1 MSIVLLRVDDRFV
14 HGQIL
19 QGWLP
24 STRAQ
29 ELYIANDVLAED
41 DVQKMIMECAIPY
54 TVKIVIDTI
63 DRIAHMLK
71 DEDRTNVRRMV
82 LVDTPVDA
90 LRLIRA
96 GVKFD
101 RLNLGNMAGNGNR
114 KVLTRSVAV
123 GEESLIAL
131 REILDSG
138 VDISVQ
144 SVPFEKPINF
154 CDLCSSST
162 FCSSPQDNRNI

>member
-1 MSIVLLRVDDRFV
+1 MPIVLLRVDDRFV

-63 DRIAHMLK
+63 DRIAHLLK
-71 DEDRTNVRRMV
+71 DEDRTDVRRMV
-82 LVDTPVDA
+82 Y
-90 LRLIRA
+90 
-96 GVKFD
+96 
-101 RLNLGNMAGNGNR
+101 
-114 KVLTRSVAV
+114 S
-123 GEESLIAL
+123 
-131 REILDSG
+131 
-138 VDISVQ
+138 
-144 SVPFEKPINF
+144 
-154 CDLCSSST
+154 
-162 FCSSPQDNRNI
+162 

>member
-1 MSIVLLRVDDRFV
+1 MPIVLLRVDDRFV

-29 ELYIANDVLAED
+29 ELYVANDILAQD
-41 DVQKMIMECAIPY
+41 DIQKMIMECAIPY
-54 TVKIVIDTI
+54 TVKMVIDTV
-63 DRIAHMLK
+63 DRIACLLK
-71 DEDRTNVRRMV
+71 DEDRTEVRRMV
-82 LVDTPVDA
+82 IVDTPIDA

-101 RLNLGNMAGNGNR
+101 HLNLGNMSGNGNKR
-114 KVLTRSVAV
+114 VLTRSVAV
-123 GEESLIAL
+123 GEESLSAL
-131 REILDSG
+131 REILDRG
-138 VDISVQ
+138 IDISVQ

-154 CDLCSSST
+154 CDLCNFST
-162 FCSSPQDNRNI
+162 LCPSPQEIF